1 MRMTSRIDLYS
12 KVVLTAIALLLGAV
26 AVHPWLA
33 PAPVRAE
40 MEAPSLFI
48 EPGLTRIPDL
58 RGGPETVGK
67 MVIDLKTGDSW
78 GFPMAFT
85 TSTEPV
91 VSKPVLL
98 GRFDLSAMKRPNK
111 EKP

>member
-1 MRMTSRIDLYS
+1 
-12 KVVLTAIALLLGAV
+12 
-26 AVHPWLA
+26 
-33 PAPVRAE
+33 
-40 MEAPSLFI
+40 
-48 EPGLTRIPDL
+48 
-58 RGGPETVGK
+58 